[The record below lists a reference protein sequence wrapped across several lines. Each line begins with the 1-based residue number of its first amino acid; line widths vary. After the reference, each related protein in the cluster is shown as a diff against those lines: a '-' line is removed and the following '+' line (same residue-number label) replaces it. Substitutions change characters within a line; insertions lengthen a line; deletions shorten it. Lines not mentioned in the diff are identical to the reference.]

1 MIAGPS
7 ESVDMTPQN
16 NEPLDRP
23 DLIREKVR
31 LLSGRDF
38 WRTKESTILSIP
50 SLKLTDGPNGA
61 RGDLTSGATAACFP
75 VGVAL
80 GASFDV
86 ALLREIGSALG
97 REATSKA
104 CQVLLGPTIN
114 LQRTPIGGRN
124 FECYSED
131 PWLTGCLAVEFVQG
145 VQSQGVA
152 ACPKHFVANDTEFER
167 HKVSSNVD
175 ATTLRTLYLRP
186 FEMAVKEGGA
196 WMIMSSYNRINGT
209 HSNSNALLLRDILK
223 GEWGFDGVVVSD
235 WGGSLSGDG
244 DYLGGLDLEMPG
256 PGRSFNDTL
265 AEAIVAGQLPEQPLD
280 EAIKRLSRLT
290 QRTALS
296 RQGEVKEQSID
307 RPEDRALAR
316 RAAIAGTV
324 MLKNEGLLPLD
335 PNGLKTIAVIGP
347 NAAHGEIMGGGS
359 SFVNAHYAVHPLAA
373 LQARL
378 NGKAE
383 VSYAAGCNIHR
394 YMPDFRVGSVQTPD
408 GTRDGFL
415 LEFFSLPHCE
425 GSPVRQSVQKLARW
439 MDLGFLANANDP
451 TRAGSVRLSGTFTP
465 AETGLHTFGVHSA
478 GLCDIWLNGER
489 IIDNR
494 TGWSRGEGFFGFG
507 SREQTA
513 TSHLEAGQPVEL
525 ELRFDPKAGSLLKGF
540 RFGVLPPQTDDM
552 LGEAIALAKACDAVV
567 LVLGANPDWETEGHD
582 RISMQLPGEQDR
594 LAAEI
599 LAANPNT
606 VVVLNIGAPV
616 LMPWLDQARAV
627 IVPWFGGQE
636 MGNAIADVLFGDA
649 EPGGRLPFSWP
660 AQLQDS
666 PGYRHYD
673 TSSLQMNY
681 GEGLL
686 MGYAGHHAHGPAPLF
701 GFGHGLGYA
710 NLVIDAVE
718 GVATDNEGQA
728 VIAVSVRNQS
738 DRSGNACIQIYADWR
753 EMKAEF
759 ASIRLCGFARA
770 QVEPRS
776 VATVHVPLDPRW
788 AMAWDQLE
796 SAWVS
801 KSDKPKL
808 VAVLDGA
815 AALAA
820 DISTASR

>member
-1 MIAGPS
+1 
-7 ESVDMTPQN
+7 MTSQ
-16 NEPLDRP
+16 ELERLDRS
-23 DLIREKVR
+23 DLIREKVS

-38 WRTKESTILSIP
+38 WRTKASARLSIP
-50 SLKLTDGPNGA
+50 TLKLTDGPNGA

-86 ALLREIGSALG
+86 GLLREVGTALG
-97 REATSKA
+97 REATSKG

-131 PWLTGCLAVEFVQG
+131 PWLTGCLAVGFVQG

-152 ACPKHFVANDTEFER
+152 ACPKHFVANDTEYER
-167 HKVSSNVD
+167 HKVSSNLD
-175 ATTLRTLYLRP
+175 MTTLRSLYLRP

-196 WMIMSSYNRINGT
+196 WMIMSSYNRINGIQ
-209 HSNSNALLLRDILK
+209 SNSNALLLRDILK

-235 WGGSLSGDG
+235 WGGSLSGEG

-256 PGRSFNDTL
+256 PGRNFNDKL
-265 AEAIVAGQLPEQPLD
+265 ADAIVARELPEQPLD
-280 EAIKRLSRLT
+280 EAIERLSRLA
-290 QRTALS
+290 QRTAPS
-296 RQGEVKEQSID
+296 QHGEVTEQSID

-324 MLKNEGLLPLD
+324 MLKNDGLLPLD
-335 PNGLKTIAVIGP
+335 TERLKTIAVIGP

-359 SFVNAHYAVHPLAA
+359 SFVNAHYAAHPLAA
-373 LQARL
+373 LQTRL
-378 NGKAE
+378 DGKAD
-383 VSYAAGCNIHR
+383 VSHAPGCNIHR
-394 YMPDFRVGSVQTPD
+394 YMPDFSVGSVRTPD
-408 GTRDGFL
+408 GASDGFL
-415 LEFFSLPHCE
+415 LEFFGLPNCQ
-425 GSPVRQSVQKLARW
+425 GAPVRQSVQKLARW
-439 MDLGFLANANDP
+439 MDLGFLANATEP
-451 TRAGSVRLSGTFTP
+451 GGAGSVRLSGTFTP
-465 AETGLHTFGVHSA
+465 AQTGFHTFGVHSA
-478 GLCDIWLNGER
+478 GLCDIWLDGVR

-513 TSHLEAGQPVEL
+513 AHHLEAGQAVDL

-552 LGEAIALAKACDAVV
+552 LGQAIHLAKACDAVV

-582 RISMQLPGEQDR
+582 RISMQLPGEQHA
-594 LAAEI
+594 LAAES

-636 MGNAIADVLFGDA
+636 MGNAVADILFGDA

-660 AQLQDS
+660 VRLTDS

-673 TSSLQMNY
+673 TTSLEMEY

-710 NLVIDAVE
+710 NLVIDAVNE
-718 GVATDNEGQA
+718 VTTDSRGHPVVPVE
-728 VIAVSVRNQS
+728 VRNQS
-738 DRSGNACIQIYADWR
+738 DRPGNVCVQIYADR
-753 EMKAEF
+753 GDTRTESAP
-759 ASIRLCGFARA
+759 IRLCGFSRA
-770 QVEPRS
+770 QVDPRS
-776 VATVHVPLDPRW
+776 VVTVNVPLDPRW
-788 AMAWDQLE
+788 DMSWSEPDTVWTFDA
-796 SAWVS
+796 
-801 KSDKPKL
+801 DKPQL

-815 AALAA
+815 MGVAGCKSPA
-820 DISTASR
+820 T

>member
-1 MIAGPS
+1 MARPS
-7 ESVDMTPQN
+7 ESMDMTPHSI
-16 NEPLDRP
+16 EHLDRP
-23 DLIREKVR
+23 DAIREKVR

-38 WRTKESTILSIP
+38 WRTKASTILSIP
-50 SLKLTDGPNGA
+50 ALKLTDGPNGA

-86 ALLREIGSALG
+86 SLLREIGAALG

-131 PWLTGCLAVEFVQG
+131 PWLTGCLAVGFVQG

-175 ATTLRTLYLRP
+175 TTTLRTLYLRP

-209 HSNSNALLLRDILK
+209 QSNSNALLLRDILK

-235 WGGSLSGDG
+235 WGGSLSWDG

-256 PGRSFNDTL
+256 PGRNFNDKL
-265 AEAIVAGQLPEQPLD
+265 AAAIVADQLPEQPLD
-280 EAIKRLSRLT
+280 DAIERLSRLA
-290 QRTALS
+290 QRTAPS
-296 RQGEVKEQSID
+296 RHGEVTEQSID

-324 MLKNEGLLPLD
+324 MLKNDGLLPLD
-335 PNGLKTIAVIGP
+335 PDRLKTIAVIGP
-347 NAAHGEIMGGGS
+347 NAAYGEIMGGGS

-373 LQARL
+373 LQTHL

-383 VSYAAGCNIHR
+383 VSYAPGCNIHR
-394 YMPDFRVGSVQTPD
+394 YMPDFRVGSVRTPD
-408 GTRDGFL
+408 GASDGFL
-415 LEFFSLPHCE
+415 LEFFGQPDCQ

-451 TRAGSVRLSGTFTP
+451 ARAGSVRLSGTFTP
-465 AETGLHTFGVHSA
+465 VDSGLHTFGVHSA
-478 GLCDIWLNGER
+478 GLCDIWLNGVC

-513 TSHLEAGQPVEL
+513 ACQLEVGQPVEL

-552 LGEAIALAKACDAVV
+552 LGQAVDLAKACDAVV

-582 RISMQLPGEQDR
+582 RTSMRLPGEQDR

-599 LAANPNT
+599 IAANPST

-616 LMPWLDQARAV
+616 LMPWLDQAQAV

-636 MGNAIADVLFGDA
+636 MGNAIADVLLGDA

-660 AQLQDS
+660 AQLNDS

-673 TSSLQMNY
+673 TSSLEMDY
-681 GEGLL
+681 SEGLL
-686 MGYAGHHAHGPAPLF
+686 MGYPGHHAHGPKPLF

-710 NLVIDAVE
+710 SLVIHAVDGVTTDFE
-718 GVATDNEGQA
+718 GRPV
-728 VIAVSVRNQS
+728 VPVLVRNQS
-738 DRSGNACIQIYADWR
+738 DKAGNACVQIYADWR
-753 EMKAEF
+753 DLNADF
-759 ASIRLCGFARA
+759 GSIRLCGFARV

-776 VATVHVPLDPRW
+776 VVNVSVPLDPRW
-788 AMAWDQLE
+788 AMSWGEADAAWSSNAE
-796 SAWVS
+796 
-801 KSDKPKL
+801 KPKL
-808 VAVLDGA
+808 VALLEGA
-815 AALAA
+815 TALAA
-820 DISTASR
+820 DINTAAR

>member
-1 MIAGPS
+1 MARPS
-7 ESVDMTPQN
+7 ESMDMTTHGI
-16 NEPLDRP
+16 EHLDRP
-23 DLIREKVR
+23 DAIREKVR

-38 WRTKESTILSIP
+38 WRTKASTILSIP
-50 SLKLTDGPNGA
+50 ALKLTDGPNGA

-86 ALLREIGSALG
+86 SLLREIGAALG

-131 PWLTGCLAVEFVQG
+131 PWLTGCLAVGFVQG

-209 HSNSNALLLRDILK
+209 QSNSNALLLRDILK

-235 WGGSLSGDG
+235 WGGSLSWDG

-256 PGRSFNDTL
+256 QGRNFNDKL
-265 AEAIVAGQLPEQPLD
+265 AAAIVAGQLPEQPLD
-280 EAIKRLSRLT
+280 DAIERLSRLA

-296 RQGEVKEQSID
+296 RHGEVTEQSID

-324 MLKNEGLLPLD
+324 MLKNDGLLPLD
-335 PNGLKTIAVIGP
+335 PDRLKTIAVIGP

-359 SFVNAHYAVHPLAA
+359 SFVNAHYALHPLAA
-373 LQARL
+373 LQTHL

-383 VSYAAGCNIHR
+383 VSYAPGCNIHR
-394 YMPDFRVGSVQTPD
+394 YMPDFRVGSVRTPD
-408 GTRDGFL
+408 GASDGFL
-415 LEFFSLPHCE
+415 LEFFGQPDCQ

-451 TRAGSVRLSGTFTP
+451 VRAGSVRLSGTFTP
-465 AETGLHTFGVHSA
+465 VDRGLHTFGVHSA
-478 GLCDIWLNGER
+478 GLCDIWLNGVC

-507 SREQTA
+507 SRELTA
-513 TSHLEAGQPVEL
+513 ACQLEAGQPVEL

-552 LGEAIALAKACDAVV
+552 LGQAVDLAKACDAVV

-582 RISMQLPGEQDR
+582 RTSMRLPGEQDR

-599 LAANPNT
+599 IAANPST

-616 LMPWLDQARAV
+616 LMPWLDQVQAV

-636 MGNAIADVLFGDA
+636 MGNAIADVLLGDA

-660 AQLQDS
+660 AQLSDS

-673 TSSLQMNY
+673 TSSLEMDYN
-681 GEGLL
+681 EGLL
-686 MGYAGHHAHGPAPLF
+686 MGYPGHHAHGPKPLF

-710 NLVIDAVE
+710 NLVIHAVDGVTTDFE
-718 GVATDNEGQA
+718 GRPV
-728 VIAVSVRNQS
+728 VPVHVRNQS
-738 DRSGNACIQIYADWR
+738 DKAGNACVQIYADWR
-753 EMKAEF
+753 ETNADF
-759 ASIRLCGFARA
+759 GSIRLCGFVRV

-776 VATVHVPLDPRW
+776 VVIVSVPLDPRW
-788 AMAWDQLE
+788 TMSWGEADAAWSSNAE
-796 SAWVS
+796 
-801 KSDKPKL
+801 KPKL
-808 VAVLDGA
+808 VALLEGA
-815 AALAA
+815 TALAA
-820 DISTASR
+820 DTNTAAR